1 MLNISET
8 KEILFVLINKLEN
21 NTLDKR
27 ETEALENLLIE
38 LNQKGETAE
47 NYLSNKEFLSVFYL
61 ATLMYKKDD

>member
-1 MLNISET
+1 MFNISET